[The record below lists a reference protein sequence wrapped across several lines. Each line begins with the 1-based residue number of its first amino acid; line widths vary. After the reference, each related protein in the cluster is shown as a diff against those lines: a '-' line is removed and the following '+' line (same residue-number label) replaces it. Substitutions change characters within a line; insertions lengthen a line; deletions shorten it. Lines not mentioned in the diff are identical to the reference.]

1 MYGMFT
7 TLVNT
12 LSKLLV
18 TPLYY
23 FTTFMNWVQYNVG
36 YYKNYVLHEYAHT
49 GLANLGLMGTVAL
62 TVVLMPPVLWF
73 AKRNKSLA
81 FMIGFIYDPQSAMVA
96 AALAWLFDRI

>member
-1 MYGMFT
+1 
-7 TLVNT
+7 
-12 LSKLLV
+12 
-18 TPLYY
+18 
-23 FTTFMNWVQYNVG
+23 
-36 YYKNYVLHEYAHT
+36 
-49 GLANLGLMGTVAL
+49 MGTVAL